1 MARRIEVNKRSD
13 YHNDYNDPTNGQ
25 NHSFILDQNR
35 SLVKAGSSVFA
46 RIESPPKIASEK

>member
-13 YHNDYNDPTNGQ
+13 YHNDYNDPTNEQ